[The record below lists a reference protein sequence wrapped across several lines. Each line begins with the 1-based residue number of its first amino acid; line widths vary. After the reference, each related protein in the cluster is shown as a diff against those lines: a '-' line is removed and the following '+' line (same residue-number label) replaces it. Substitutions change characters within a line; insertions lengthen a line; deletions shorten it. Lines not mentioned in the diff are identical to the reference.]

1 MFQLKYLPN
10 ALYFIQIEDIWSGIG
25 DKNQT
30 KDIAESL
37 KEAISSE
44 MEDSSNKRMKA
55 GNLNA
60 SLEAIQSLVGAHEL
74 YHDIPYNHEVQ
85 VDTRTLK
92 FSKWAKTYN
101 YNIYTFYIV
110 LIRASDNDLM

>member
-1 MFQLKYLPN
+1 MSIKISNLPN

-25 DKNQT
+25 DENKTN
-30 KDIAESL
+30 DIAESL

-74 YHDIPYNHEVQ
+74 YHDTPYNHEVQ
-85 VDTRTLK
+85 VLYKDSPIIQVYK
-92 FSKWAKTYN
+92 IIK
-101 YNIYTFYIV
+101 I
-110 LIRASDNDLM
+110 